1 MIQFANQPGVWLL
14 LLFPALF
21 ALAAAS
27 RLWARRRASRWGGPP
42 MLSATAMA
50 PSLEWDMVRSAC
62 LWLALGLS
70 MAALARPQWG
80 EVVENVNRLS
90 LDVVVLLDT
99 SRSMLVKDTPP
110 DRIERAKMEIRSFL
124 SDDQGDRVGLVAAAG
139 VPVMLSPLTE
149 DHGAI
154 AMLLDVCDENLIPA
168 QGTDLGKGIA
178 EALKLFP
185 PESDRDRVILL
196 FSDGEDEGKDTLA
209 AARTAAALNVKLF
222 CLGTGTSTGG
232 LVPGPGEKAMNDPET
247 GAPAVSSLDE
257 AKLKQIAA
265 ISDGRYWPLATTGDV
280 APKIREEMGRL
291 KRMEYASRSQ
301 ARRQDHYALFLGPA
315 LLMLIMG
322 WAIPARKKTEAEERA
337 AAKAPKARKE
347 AKR

>member
-1 MIQFANQPGVWLL
+1 MIQFANWPGAWLL
-14 LLFPALF
+14 ALFPVLF

-27 RLWARRRASRWGGPP
+27 RLWARRRALRWGGPP
-42 MLSATAMA
+42 MLRVTALA
-50 PSLEWDMVRSAC
+50 PSLEWEMIRSAC

-70 MAALARPQWG
+70 MVAFARPQWG

-99 SRSMLVKDTPP
+99 SRSMLVADTPP
-110 DRIERAKMEIRSFL
+110 NRLERAKMEIRSFL

-149 DHGAI
+149 DGGAI

-196 FSDGEDEGKDTLA
+196 FSDGEDQGKDTLA
-209 AARTAAALNVKLF
+209 AARTAAALKVKIF
-222 CLGTGTSTGG
+222 CLGAGTAAGG
-232 LVPGPGEKAMNDPET
+232 LIPGPGGKAMDDPDT
-247 GAPAVSSLDE
+247 GTPAVSRLDE
-257 AKLKQIAA
+257 SKLKQLVA
-265 ISDGRYWPLATTGDV
+265 ISDGRYWPLATSGDV

-301 ARRQDHYALFLGPA
+301 ATRQDHYALFLGPA
-315 LLMLIMG
+315 LALLMMG
-322 WAIPARKKTEAEERA
+322 FAIPARRKPE
-337 AAKAPKARKE
+337 AAKEIRGE
-347 AKR
+347 R